1 MGQSLNNYPV
11 MGFKLTT
18 SQLLISYC
26 THKHRTPTHLHTMT
40 VDKYALNIEV
50 QQFILYNFFE
60 IISQV
65 LLFVLNVS
73 EMEQHHLQ

>member
-1 MGQSLNNYPV
+1 
-11 MGFKLTT
+11 
-18 SQLLISYC
+18 
-26 THKHRTPTHLHTMT
+26 MT